1 LQKNNFNFLFNS
13 STHSISHLFF
23 QKKYISSYLFS
34 SGRQWAASG
43 HRGHRAESR
52 FRGGASVRR
61 EAVAHQVIGVKAT
74 VGGGQVAPPYGREQE
89 RERERERVEHE
100 KFHVSQKW
108 NRAKNERTQLVSY
121 YVNSSV
127 SGLHR

>member
-1 LQKNNFNFLFNS
+1 MD
-13 STHSISHLFF
+13 
-23 QKKYISSYLFS
+23 
-34 SGRQWAASG
+34 
-43 HRGHRAESR
+43 ES
-52 FRGGASVRR
+52 
-61 EAVAHQVIGVKAT
+61 K
-74 VGGGQVAPPYGREQE
+74 

-127 SGLHR
+127 SGLHQ